1 MGMKMDMGKIF
12 KAGILILGLM
22 FFLQNLT
29 EAQQAT
35 IPAEKTN
42 LPATTESW
50 NGLYLK
56 LRLSDRWWWYQEN
69 HYRRRNSID
78 NRSDFVGRMSQFYNR
93 FGMVY
98 MIADNFEVTFGPT
111 LVWNFTPDSGNPEFA
126 NSVLEPRFWHQW
138 LLTQNV
144 GRIKVLH
151 QFRFEHRF
159 KRDNNIGAD
168 YNYTDRFRYK
178 ITAYVPLNKPR
189 MENNTLFIA
198 PSNEIFME
206 TGRNKWNILEEN
218 RVYTAVGYTYN
229 NLMFFG
235 GHMWTYGPTNTPG
248 TYRNRHIIRLNVM
261 YTFDFRNNRKEITR
275 NFSF

>member
-1 MGMKMDMGKIF
+1 MKIDMGRIF
-12 KAGILILGLM
+12 KAGILILGFV

-29 EAQQAT
+29 EAQQVV

-69 HYRRRNSID
+69 HYRRRSSID
-78 NRSDFVGRMSQFYNR
+78 NRSDFIGRMAQFYNR
-93 FGMVY
+93 FGMTY
-98 MIADNFEVTFGPT
+98 QFTDNFEVTFGPT
-111 LVWNFTPDSGNPEFA
+111 LVYNFTPEPGNPEFA
-126 NSVLEPRFWHQW
+126 NSVLEPRLWHQW

-144 GRIKVLH
+144 GRVKVLH

-159 KRDNNIGAD
+159 KRDNTIGAE

-178 ITAYVPLNKPR
+178 ITAYVPLNKPK
-189 MENNTLFIA
+189 MENKTLFIA

-206 TGRNKWNILEEN
+206 TGKHKWNILEEN
-218 RVYTAVGYTYN
+218 RVYTAIGYTYN
-229 NLMFFG
+229 NYMFFG

>member
-1 MGMKMDMGKIF
+1 MYKIVVF
-12 KAGILILGLM
+12 LFLM
-22 FFLQNLT
+22 LFVRSNSAI
-29 EAQQAT
+29 AQGVI

-78 NRSDFVGRMSQFYNR
+78 NRSDFVGRMSQVYNR
-93 FGMVY
+93 FGMTY
-98 MIADNFEVTFGPT
+98 QFADNFEVTFGPT
-111 LVWNFTPDSGNPEFA
+111 LVWNFTPEPGNSEFA

-144 GRIKVLH
+144 GRVKVLH

-178 ITAYVPLNKPR
+178 ITAYVPLNKPK

-218 RVYTAVGYTYN
+218 RVYTAIGYTYN

-235 GHMWTYGPTNTPG
+235 GHMWTYGPTNNPG